1 MHAYVSPHVKTSVGW
16 FYLFMCVLSNS
27 WKITLFQRINWWLET
42 LDRYNGRVDFFLLSH
57 FGLWVGPLAH
67 CVLSFELGWF
77 LNFNK
82 IHFWM
87 EHVWFI
93 SAVCQNY
100 CVNWL
105 CMFALCFLLAFHVI
119 QWFFVIFELL
129 KWTIF
134 LTDPKINRWIV
145 HRIYRLIGY
154 LFVSN

>member
-16 FYLFMCVLSNS
+16 FCLFMCVLSNS

-42 LDRYNGRVDFFLLSH
+42 LDRYNGRVDFFLLSYSVC
-57 FGLWVGPLAH
+57 GWALWPIVY
-67 CVLSFELGWF
+67 SR
-77 LNFNK
+77 LNWDDFWIPIK

-134 LTDPKINRWIV
+134 LIDPKINCWIV